1 MLIGEIV
8 LRKRKIEKDIEDYNF
23 YIDNIEYTKV
33 KDSGTLYT
41 KSLNSLFE
49 LYGKLQSHNALL
61 DKENANNE
69 VTFGE
74 SVLVVSDALHICK
87 TIYKKIE
94 VLTCIIQKNDYSI
107 SIDELINTRNK
118 LTEEHIALRK
128 VIEISDW
135 STDVE

>member
-1 MLIGEIV
+1 MLVGEIV
-8 LRKRKIEKDIEDYNF
+8 LRKKKIENDIEDYKL

-41 KSLNSLFE
+41 NSLNRLFE

-69 VTFGE
+69 ITFGE

-87 TIYKKIE
+87 TICKKIE
-94 VLTCIIQKNDYSI
+94 DLTCVIQKNDYSI

-118 LTEEHIALRK
+118 LTEEYIALRK
-128 VIEISDW
+128 IIEMSDW
-135 STDVE
+135 TTDVS